1 MLFNVGIYLF
11 CNFNRGLIMR
21 IELTIDD
28 LYQIIEKHTGM
39 EIERRFSLPCFEY
52 QEHVYSKR
60 TKKGKYVTKHGQACD
75 DFTIS
80 FDIADAEDSESK
92 ND

>member
-1 MLFNVGIYLF
+1 
-11 CNFNRGLIMR
+11 MR

-52 QEHVYSKR
+52 REHVYSKR
-60 TKKGKYVTKHGQACD
+60 TKKGKYVTKYGQD
-75 DFTIS
+75 LI
-80 FDIADAEDSESK
+80 
-92 ND
+92 